1 MLIKD
6 LKLII
11 KMSFPLYDRLSKNIT
26 NKDLTNKQKQFFF
39 DNIGNIDSNGKEL
52 LYVLIKYDSIENNIN
67 PNIIPYEGTGVVNE
81 GLTSLTWS
89 LNKLPNRL
97 KHLLLNF
104 LKIHVKNINEEK
116 QRTSKIL

>member
-1 MLIKD
+1 
-6 LKLII
+6 
-11 KMSFPLYDRLSKNIT
+11 MSFPLYDRISKNIT

-39 DNIGNIDSNGKEL
+39 DNITNIDNNGKEL

-67 PNIIPYEGTGVVNE
+67 PNIIPYEGKGVNNE
-81 GLTSLTWS
+81 GLTSITWS
-89 LNKLPNRL
+89 LNNFPNRL

-116 QRTSKIL
+116 QRNSKIL